1 MKKEKIVKLLDRYF
15 EGETSSSEEE
25 ILRKY
30 FSGDKVAHELE
41 DYKQIFGYFSSENR
55 DFEKLKFQSGGRERY
70 GKMFFG
76 FRRVVPALSLAAAS
90 LLLIL
95 VLLPEERGYRLIID
109 GNKIYNQE
117 LALKIASENL
127 DKIRI
132 MSSPAGRNLS
142 KLGKA
147 TIVENYLE
155 QMKIEDEVLNSI
167 DKLMKKLSN
176 E

>member
-1 MKKEKIVKLLDRYF
+1 MKKEKIVKLLELYF
-15 EGETSSSEEE
+15 EGETTSSEEN
-25 ILRKY
+25 ILKKY

-41 DYKQIFGYFSSENR
+41 DYKQIFCYFSSESR
-55 DFEKLKFQSGGRERY
+55 ELEKLKFQRGGRERY
-70 GKMFFG
+70 RKMFF
-76 FRRVVPALSLAAAS
+76 RYKRLMPALSLAAAS
-90 LLLIL
+90 LFLIL
-95 VLLPEERGYRLIID
+95 MLLPEERGYRLIID

-147 TIVENYLE
+147 TIVDNYLD
-155 QMKIEDEVLNSI
+155 QMKIADEALNSI
-167 DKLMKKLSN
+167 DKLMKKFSN